1 MDFDYCLP
9 LERGL
14 KQKFEL
20 LYHTLQESFTRV
32 LVWELVTWTKA
43 NELFSRQSKD

>member
-9 LERGL
+9 LGRGL
-14 KQKFEL
+14 KKKLEL
-20 LYHTLQESFTRV
+20 LYHTLQE

-43 NELFSRQSKD
+43 NDFFSRQSKDQ